1 MIYVQT
7 ILKPIESLVSEVK
20 NEHEEIEII
29 QTDFD
34 VAVEDFLNNLASEQK
49 IVLSVTFTSNKD
61 NLIAVILYADNTT
74 ITVPKL

>member
-7 ILKPIESLVSEVK
+7 IIKPIESLISEVK
-20 NEHEEIEII
+20 NEQEETEII

-61 NLIAVILYADNTT
+61 NLIAVILYADNTA